1 MIDVLIA
8 TRRPDPEMLKAQI
21 DSIRAQRGVEV
32 NIIRREDESG
42 EGACANFAALLGESR
57 ADYAAFSDQD
67 DVWLGDKLAREMGK
81 MRELE
86 ARYGKGTPLLVFS
99 DAKVVDAELNLLD
112 ESLFHRTRIDPRRL
126 LPRQLI
132 LQNVANGNTM
142 LMNAAL
148 VRKASPIPQE
158 AFMHDH
164 WIMLVASVFGRI
176 GFVEGPT
183 VLYRQHGGNVIG
195 GGKVD
200 AAYYRHRIGQGRAVL
215 RQRLY
220 ADVAQA
226 EAFAVRF
233 GDAAPAAFQSM
244 VGLRERPWPCR
255 AASIC
260 RHGIFKN
267 GLFRNLGTLCLI

>member
-1 MIDVLIA
+1 MIDVLLA
-8 TRRPDPEMLKAQI
+8 TFRPDADLLKAQV

-67 DVWLGDKLAREMGK
+67 DVWLEDKLSREMEK

-86 ARYGKGTPLLVFS
+86 ARYGKDTPLLVFS
-99 DAKVVDAELNLLD
+99 DAKVVDANLNLLD
-112 ESLFHRTRIDPRRL
+112 ESLFHRTKIDPRRL

-148 VRKASPIPQE
+148 VRKVSPIPPE

-164 WIMLVASVFGRI
+164 WIMLVASVFGQMSCLR
-176 GFVEGPT
+176 EPT
-183 VLYRQHGGNVIG
+183 LLYRQHGRNVLG
-195 GGKVD
+195 GARVGLG
-200 AAYYRHRIGQGRAVL
+200 YFWHRFRQGRVAL
-215 RQRLY
+215 RRRLY
-220 ADVAQA
+220 GNILQV
-226 EAFAVRF
+226 EAFVERF
-233 GDAAPAAFQSM
+233 DGRAPEAFGNIVGIGD
-244 VGLRERPWPCR
+244 RPWPVR
-255 AASIC
+255 AWILL
-260 RHGIFKN
+260 RNRIFKN
-267 GLFRNLGTLCLI
+267 GLLRNLGTLLVI

>member
-1 MIDVLIA
+1 MIDVLLA
-8 TRRPDPEMLKAQI
+8 TYRPNEDWLKAQV
-21 DSIRAQRGVEV
+21 DSIRAQEDVEV
-32 NIIRREDESG
+32 NLIRREDESG
-42 EGACANFAALLGESR
+42 AGACANFSALLGQSR
-57 ADYAAFSDQD
+57 GEYAAFADQD
-67 DVWLGDKLAREMGK
+67 DVWMPRKLAKSLAK

-86 ARYGKGTPLLVFS
+86 ARYGKDTPLLVFS
-99 DAKVVDAELNLLD
+99 DAKVVDAELNPLD
-112 ESLFHRTRIDPRRL
+112 ESLFHRTKIDPRRL

-176 GFVEGPT
+176 GYVEEPT
-183 VLYRQHGGNVIG
+183 VLYRQYGGNVIG

-200 AAYYRHRIGQGRAVL
+200 AAYYRYRIGQGRAVL

-220 ADVAQA
+220 ANVVQA
-226 EAFAVRF
+226 EAFAERF
-233 GDAAPAAFQSM
+233 GDAAPAAFQAL
-244 VGLRERPWPCR
+244 VGFREKPWPRR
-255 AASIC
+255 AALIC

-267 GLFRNLGTLCLI
+267 GLLRNLGTLCLI